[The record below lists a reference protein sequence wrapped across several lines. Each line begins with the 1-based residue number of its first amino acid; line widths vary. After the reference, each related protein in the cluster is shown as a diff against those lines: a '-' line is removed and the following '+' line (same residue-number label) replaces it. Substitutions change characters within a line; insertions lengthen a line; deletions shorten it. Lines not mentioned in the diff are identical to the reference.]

1 MNPGSTFANRYRI
14 IRPLGE
20 GGMANVYLA
29 VDTKNNQQVA
39 IKVLRLDL
47 QNNPDF
53 VRRFQRE
60 AQAAAQ
66 LLHSNIVKVLDAGS
80 FDGVQYLT
88 MEYVDGM
95 DLKKYI
101 SQYYPVP
108 YAQVVNIME
117 QVLSAVSM
125 AHNHGIVH
133 RDLKP
138 QNILVGK
145 DGSIKIVD
153 FGIAIA
159 RSEFGMTQTNA
170 VLGSVH
176 YLSPEQTRGG
186 MATNKSDI
194 YALGVILFE
203 MLTGQVPYKG
213 ETVVSIAMKHS
224 SEQMPS
230 AKDIDPNIPQALENV
245 ILRATAK
252 NPDNRYLTAEDMAND
267 LRTSLSPR
275 RANEAKLPPFTDDQA
290 ETRTIP
296 IDDLKS
302 QVASGIQRLDPVY
315 TPLKD
320 NPDSTSDSKKVV
332 PGKKKKRKHK
342 IWPWILAGLLAIDFG
357 VILVAMFWPG
367 RVQVPDTANYKLS
380 VAEKLIRENDLEV
393 GSISET
399 TSRKVKK
406 GRVIKSDPKIGS
418 HVAKNTKIDL
428 IVSNGAKKL
437 TFGDYVGS
445 NYSDVASV
453 LRNQG
458 YKVKKV
464 EKYSNSVSSGQI
476 IKQSVDADKKVDPYE
491 TTVKFTVS
499 KGAQKITVPTFDS
512 LSEAQSWA
520 DQNGITLKITYSQS
534 SDTDTGYVISQN
546 PNGGTEISS
555 STVVHILVAQRV
567 DNSSSSSSSAVPS
580 SSSSMSSS
588 SNGSSSSSSNSSSSS
603 SSSISSSSSPQK

>member
-1 MNPGSTFANRYRI
+1 MNPGSIFANRYQI

-29 VDTKNNQQVA
+29 TDMQSNQQVA

-66 LLHSNIVKVLDAGS
+66 LVHPNIVKVLDSGS
-80 FDGVQYLT
+80 FDGMQYLA

-101 SQYYPVP
+101 AQYYPIP
-108 YAQVVNIME
+108 YTQVVNIME

-145 DGSIKIVD
+145 DGSLKIVD

-203 MLTGQVPYKG
+203 MLTGKVPYEG
-213 ETVVSIAMKHS
+213 ETAVSIAMKHS
-224 SEQMPS
+224 SERMPS
-230 AKDIDPNIPQALENV
+230 AKAADPNIPQALENV

-267 LRTSLSPR
+267 LRTSLSPQR
-275 RANEAKLPPFTDDQA
+275 SGEAKLPDFVDDQA

-296 IDDLKS
+296 IDELKS
-302 QVASGIQRLDPVY
+302 QVASGIQRPNASANEVDPAVL
-315 TPLKD
+315 LKD
-320 NPDSTSDSKKVV
+320 AKKNAPLV
-332 PGKKKKRKHK
+332 KKHK
-342 IWPWILAGLLAIDFG
+342 KHRIWPWILAGLLAAGII
-357 VILVAMFWPG
+357 VILAAMFWPG
-367 RVQVPDTANYKLS
+367 KVQVPDTHNMALNK
-380 VAEKLIRENDLEV
+380 AEKLIRNNNLEV
-393 GSISET
+393 GNISKT
-399 TSRKVKK
+399 TSRTIKK
-406 GRVIKSDPKIGS
+406 GQVIKSDPKIGL
-418 HVAKNTKIDL
+418 HVSKKTKIDL

-445 NYSDVASV
+445 DYSIVANV
-453 LRNQG
+453 LKNQG
-458 YKVKKV
+458 YKVKKT
-464 EKYSNSVSSGQI
+464 ERYSDTISSGQI
-476 IKQSVDADKKVDPYE
+476 IKQSIAADKKSRP
-491 TTVKFTVS
+491 
-499 KGAQKITVPTFDS
+499 
-512 LSEAQSWA
+512 L
-520 DQNGITLKITYSQS
+520 
-534 SDTDTGYVISQN
+534 
-546 PNGGTEISS
+546 
-555 STVVHILVAQRV
+555 
-567 DNSSSSSSSAVPS
+567 
-580 SSSSMSSS
+580 
-588 SNGSSSSSSNSSSSS
+588 
-603 SSSISSSSSPQK
+603 